1 MVKLS
6 IHFALLAKKEETSH
20 SSLAGILI
28 LTSNR
33 VGIFDEAFKSRI
45 QLNLHYKNLDR
56 NQRLQIWDNFLQ
68 RMERNE
74 TERAAAAA
82 AAAKGE
88 RKKAEE
94 VLGFGINA
102 VEIRQK
108 LEDLADAD
116 LNGCQVRNA
125 ISTARQYATYLRA
138 PLAYVHLEAVIN
150 EAKKFDQYLYA
161 VNRSFTADEIQRDKR
176 ER

>member
-1 MVKLS
+1 M
-6 IHFALLAKKEETSH
+6 
-20 SSLAGILI
+20 
-28 LTSNR
+28 
-33 VGIFDEAFKSRI
+33 GIFDEAFKSRI

-56 NQRLQIWDNFLQ
+56 DQRLQIWDNFLQ

-74 TERAAAAA
+74 AERAAAVKA
-82 AAAKGE
+82 E

-94 VLGFGINA
+94 VQGFGINA

-116 LNGCQVRNA
+116 LNGRQIRNA